1 MKKARNKIQV
11 NQQILIFIL
20 MVADVCRIYCFET
33 GIYHNASIDNIL
45 RTIALYGIA
54 SMGMTLVILTGGAD
68 LSAGSNMALAGV
80 IGAGL
85 LGNAIGAAN
94 RSAAIP
100 RDYVHSGRSMRRDR
114 TDKRILYLQAEDGSL
129 CSDSGD
135 DVCLQRARIC
145 GR

>member
-11 NQQILIFIL
+11 KQQILIFIL
-20 MVADVCRIYCFET
+20 MVAMFVGFTALKPEFITMR
-33 GIYHNASIDNIL
+33 SIDNIL

-85 LGNAIGAAN
+85 LG
-94 RSAAIP
+94 
-100 RDYVHSGRSMRRDR
+100 
-114 TDKRILYLQAEDGSL
+114 
-129 CSDSGD
+129 
-135 DVCLQRARIC
+135 
-145 GR
+145 

>member
-20 MVADVCRIYCFET
+20 MVAMFVGFTALKPEFVT
-33 GIYHNASIDNIL
+33 MQSIDNIL

-80 IGAGL
+80 IGAG
-85 LGNAIGAAN
+85 
-94 RSAAIP
+94 P
-100 RDYVHSGRSMRRDR
+100 CWE
-114 TDKRILYLQAEDGSL
+114 TP
-129 CSDSGD
+129 
-135 DVCLQRARIC
+135 
-145 GR
+145 